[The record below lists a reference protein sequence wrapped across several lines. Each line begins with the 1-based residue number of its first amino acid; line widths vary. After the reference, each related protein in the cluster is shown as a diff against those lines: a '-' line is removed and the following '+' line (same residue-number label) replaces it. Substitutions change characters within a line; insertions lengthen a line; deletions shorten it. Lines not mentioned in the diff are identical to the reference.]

1 LSEEGQIIRTFTKM
15 REMLTNHKELK
26 RKIEEIEKK
35 YDYQFKVVFEAIKK
49 LFDPSAKPKRP
60 IGFHP

>member
-1 LSEEGQIIRTFTKM
+1 
-15 REMLTNHKELK
+15 MLTNHKELK